1 MKNQVINTF
10 ALIGV
15 ITVIA
20 IACSSALSDDDD
32 VIIPSSTTE
41 VAVETNT
48 PLTTTTN
55 TGTTNTSSSGTTTT
69 NTVTTNTVV
78 QNQVGRYQISA
89 ADGTSR
95 AWVIDT
101 VNGKYI
107 RLNVHQDG
115 TPLDVGDFWVWHD
128 LPPQ

>member
-32 VIIPSSTTE
+32 VIIPNSSTE

-48 PLTTTTN
+48 PVTTTTN

-69 NTVTTNTVV
+69 NTVV
-78 QNQVGRYQISA
+78 QNEIGRYQISTI
-89 ADGTSR
+89 DGGSTAS
-95 AWVIDT
+95 AFIIDT
-101 VNGKYI
+101 KTGSFMRVATNMNNTWI
-107 RLNVHQDG
+107 
-115 TPLDVGDFWVWHD
+115 PL
-128 LPPQ
+128 PN

>member
-1 MKNQVINTF
+1 MINQAKNTF

-15 ITVIA
+15 VTLIV

-32 VIIPSSTTE
+32 VIIPNNSTE
-41 VAVETNT
+41 VNNSNT
-48 PLTTTTN
+48 SGTTTTN

-69 NTVTTNTVV
+69 NTVV
-78 QNQVGRYQISA
+78 QNQVGRYQISSA
-89 ADGTSR
+89 GGDSR

-101 VNGKYI
+101 ANGKYI
-107 RLNVHQDG
+107 RLVIDGNGEPTG
-115 TPLDVGDFWVWHD
+115 TPGVWFVWHD

>member
-48 PLTTTTN
+48 PVTTTTN

-69 NTVTTNTVV
+69 NTVV
-78 QNQVGRYQISA
+78 QNQVGRYQISV
-89 ADGTSR
+89 ADGDSR

-101 VNGKYI
+101 ANGKYI
-107 RLNVHQDG
+107 RLIIDGNGEPTG
-115 TPLDVGDFWVWHD
+115 TPGVWFVWHD